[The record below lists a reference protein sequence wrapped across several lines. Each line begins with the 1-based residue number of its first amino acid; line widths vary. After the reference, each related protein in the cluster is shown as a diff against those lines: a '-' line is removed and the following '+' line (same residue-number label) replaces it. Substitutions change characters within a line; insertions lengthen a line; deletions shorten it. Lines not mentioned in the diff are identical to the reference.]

1 MVPDRPAER
10 GGDGSTMTEDGVS
23 GESTQSILLV
33 EDSRLFSS
41 VLTFR
46 FQNELGLMVHHCG
59 SFSAL
64 QAALQTGDKQF
75 TMAVV
80 DLNLPGSPRGEVLNL
95 TLENAIP
102 TVVFT
107 ASFSPEMRAEILQR
121 HVVDYVMKDNDL
133 ALEKAFLAVKQALEY
148 RKLRVLVADRN
159 EAMRMATTQ
168 SLRRMQFQVE
178 EHKSGWSAL
187 SALEK
192 EEYHLVVASENMSD
206 MSGYEL
212 TRRIRKQHSTGYLAV
227 VGLYAEEDEFNGLN
241 FLRAGATDVVRL
253 PVLREEFQCR
263 ISHHMDI
270 LGQVRSLRSAAACDY
285 LTGLYNRRYFFA
297 EGPKLVDRCL
307 KTERMTSIGVMD
319 IDHFK
324 RLNDTYG
331 HEIGDLVLVAVAK
344 RLRQEVEGTEHLL
357 CRLGGEEFG
366 LLVVDLNA
374 AEATAYFERLR
385 ERLSTVKVVADE
397 EELAVTVSIGVA
409 EIRTHEAFEN
419 HINAAD
425 QFLYMAKHRGRNQV
439 FSDYIMTVESDP
451 RQRAAG

>member
-1 MVPDRPAER
+1 
-10 GGDGSTMTEDGVS
+10 MTEDSVKSDS
-23 GESTQSILLV
+23 GQNILLV
-33 EDSRLFSS
+33 EDSRLFTS

-46 FQNELGLMVHHCG
+46 FQNELGLNVQHCG
-59 SFSAL
+59 SFAAL
-64 QAALQTGDKQF
+64 QATLQSSDKQF
-75 TMAVV
+75 TLAMV

-107 ASFSPEMRAEILQR
+107 ATFSPEMRAEIMQR

-133 ALEKAFLAVKQALEY
+133 ALEKAFLAVRQALDN
-148 RKLRVLVADRN
+148 RRLKVLVADRN
-159 EAMRMATTQ
+159 EATRCEAVQ

-178 EHKSGWSAL
+178 EMKSGWATL

-192 EEYHLVVASENMSD
+192 DEYHLVVVGETMSD

-212 TRRIRKQHSTGYLAV
+212 SRRIRKHHQAGYLAV
-227 VGLYAEEDEFNGLN
+227 VGLYAHEDEFNGLN
-241 FLRAGATDVVRL
+241 FLRAGATDAVRL
-253 PVLREEFQCR
+253 PMVQEEFQCR
-263 ISHHMDI
+263 ISHHMDM
-270 LGQVRSLRSAAACDY
+270 LGNVRTLRSAAASDY
-285 LTGLYNRRYFFA
+285 LTGLYNRRFFYA
-297 EGPKLVDRCL
+297 EGPKLIDRCL
-307 KTERMTSIGVMD
+307 KTERLSSIGVLD

-344 RLRQEVEGTEHLL
+344 RLRQEIADTEHML

-366 LLVVDLNA
+366 LLVVGLNA
-374 AEATAYFERLR
+374 ADATAYFDSLR
-385 ERLSTVKVVADE
+385 ERISTVRVVADE
-397 EELAVTVSIGVA
+397 EELSVTVSIGVA
-409 EIRTHEAFEN
+409 EVRTFEAFEN

-439 FSDYIMTVESDP
+439 FSDYLMAVEAAP
-451 RQRAAG
+451 AQRIAV